1 VSQLNS
7 PGALRRFWWR
17 STPAGRLSVAC
28 LSVVLSMTA
37 TGFALSNTTL
47 PTPEE
52 VAQATPGATP
62 RPGDPVIT
70 VHSVSAVDLF
80 NGHDVTT
87 GALVRVHVPGIRSTA
102 PCWTGDAVAFARKT
116 LEGKRVWLLN
126 HTSGAHD
133 PEGRLLADVMVPTGQ
148 TYTQVVVA
156 AGAGLAAPGSDEQ
169 LRSAEDEARQNHRGV
184 WATSCVPSTPSTS
197 ESSRP
202 PSTTGTPGTTTDTG
216 TTTMRPTTPVVIPPQ
231 PTVTTSPQPQPPDDV
246 QHGVEIGAPC
256 SPEGA
261 HGATTKGQDVR
272 CKRKGDDLRWL
283 RE

>member
-1 VSQLNS
+1 MSQLNN

-47 PTPEE
+47 PTPEK

-62 RPGDPVIT
+62 RPGDPAVT

-87 GALVRVHVPGIRSTA
+87 GDLLRVHVPGIRSTA
-102 PCWTGDAVAFARKT
+102 PCWTEDALAFARKT
-116 LEGKRVWLLN
+116 LEGEKVWLLN
-126 HTSGAHD
+126 DKSGAHD

-148 TYTQVVVA
+148 NYTEVVVA
-156 AGAGLAAPGSDEQ
+156 AGAGLADTGSDEQ
-169 LRSAEDEARQNHRGV
+169 LRSTEAEARQNHRGV
-184 WATSCVPSTPSTS
+184 WATSCVPSTS
-197 ESSRP
+197 ESSQP
-202 PSTTGTPGTTTDTG
+202 PSPSTTGTPGRTTDTG
-216 TTTMRPTTPVVIPPQ
+216 TTTVRPTTPVVVPPQ
-231 PTVTTSPQPQPPDDV
+231 PTVTTSPKPQPPDDV
-246 QHGVEIGAPC
+246 QRGVEMGAPC

-261 HGATTKGQDVR
+261 RGVTTTGQDVR
-272 CKRKGDDLRWL
+272 CKPKGKDLRWTKD
-283 RE
+283 